1 VYWRRTGTGNGNR
14 KIIVNLIL
22 SNSLKATIVLS
33 LASLFWSGNFVIGRL
48 ASVESLVSPLSLSF
62 YRWVIAFVILTP
74 FCFSK
79 AFKELPLL
87 KKQPGMIFLI
97 ILTGPTLFNTLV
109 YLGLTATTV
118 INALLII
125 STTPML
131 IILFNKIL
139 YRIDTNRYQMIGI
152 IISLLGV
159 SFVIVKGNY
168 QNIFESDF
176 YLGDL
181 FILLAVTSWALY
193 SIFLK
198 KNDTSVSGF
207 SFLYISFGLTV
218 ILLFPVYL
226 FDIYIQGNYLKVTQ
240 QSLLAIGYTGI
251 FPSIFSYICWN
262 TGVALIGANKS
273 GPYLH
278 LMPIFGGILAFF
290 VFQETL
296 QIYHYAGIV
305 SVIVGIIIT
314 NKK

>member
-1 VYWRRTGTGNGNR
+1 M
-14 KIIVNLIL
+14 
-22 SNSLKATIVLS
+22 SNSLKATIVLCF
-33 LASLFWSGNFVIGRL
+33 ASLFWSGNFVIGRL
-48 ASVESLVSPLSLSF
+48 ASVESLVSPLSLGF
-62 YRWVIAFVILTP
+62 YRWVIAFIILTP

-152 IISLLGV
+152 IISLVGV
-159 SFVIVKGNY
+159 SFVIAKGNY
-168 QNIFESDF
+168 QNIFQSDF
-176 YLGDL
+176 YSGDL

-198 KNDTSVSGF
+198 KNETGVSGF

-226 FDIYIQGNYLKVTQ
+226 FDIFIQGNYLKVTH

-290 VFQETL
+290 IFQETL

-305 SVIVGIIIT
+305 SVIVGIIIA

>member
-1 VYWRRTGTGNGNR
+1 M
-14 KIIVNLIL
+14 
-22 SNSLKATIVLS
+22 SNSLKATIVLC

-48 ASVESLVSPLSLSF
+48 ASIEDLVSPLSLGF
-62 YRWVIAFVILTP
+62 YRWVIAFIILTP

-79 AFKELPLL
+79 TFKELPLL
-87 KKQPGMIFLI
+87 KKQPGLIFLI

-131 IILFNKIL
+131 IILFNKLL

-159 SFVIVKGNY
+159 SFVIAKGNY
-168 QNIFESDF
+168 QNIFKSDF
-176 YLGDL
+176 YSGDL

-198 KNDTSVSGF
+198 KNETGVSGF

-226 FDIYIQGNYLKVTQ
+226 FDIFIQGNYLKVTQ

-290 VFQETL
+290 IFQETL

>member
-1 VYWRRTGTGNGNR
+1 
-14 KIIVNLIL
+14 L
-22 SNSLKATIVLS
+22 SNSLKATIVLC

-48 ASVESLVSPLSLSF
+48 ASVENLVSPLSLGF
-62 YRWVIAFVILTP
+62 YRWVIAFIILTP

-79 AFKELPLL
+79 AFNELPLL

-139 YRIDTNRYQMIGI
+139 YKIDTNRYQMIGI

-159 SFVIVKGNY
+159 SFVIAKGNY
-168 QNIFESDF
+168 QNIFKSDF
-176 YLGDL
+176 YSGDL

-198 KNDTSVSGF
+198 KNETGVSGF

-226 FDIYIQGNYLKVTQ
+226 FDIFIQGNYLKVTQ

-290 VFQETL
+290 IFQETL

>member
-1 VYWRRTGTGNGNR
+1 M
-14 KIIVNLIL
+14 
-22 SNSLKATIVLS
+22 SNSLKASIVLC

-48 ASVESLVSPLSLSF
+48 ASVESLVSPLSLGF

-79 AFKELPLL
+79 AFNELPLL

-131 IILFNKIL
+131 IILFNKLL

-159 SFVIVKGNY
+159 SFVIAKGNY
-168 QNIFESDF
+168 QNIFKSDF
-176 YLGDL
+176 YSGDL

-198 KNDTSVSGF
+198 KNETGVSGF

-226 FDIYIQGNYLKVTQ
+226 FDIFIQGNYLKVTH

-290 VFQETL
+290 IFQETL

-314 NKK
+314 NKKY

>member
-1 VYWRRTGTGNGNR
+1 MYWWWSRFSHGYRETLRFTT
-14 KIIVNLIL
+14 L
-22 SNSLKATIVLS
+22 SNSLKATIVLCF
-33 LASLFWSGNFVIGRL
+33 ASLFWSGNFVIGRL
-48 ASVESLVSPLSLSF
+48 ASVESLVSPLSLGF
-62 YRWVIAFVILTP
+62 YRWVIAFIILTP

-97 ILTGPTLFNTLV
+97 VLTGPTLFNTLV

-131 IILFNKIL
+131 IILLNKLL
-139 YRIDTNRYQMIGI
+139 YRIDANRYQMLGI

-159 SFVIVKGNY
+159 SYVITKGNY
-168 QNIFESDF
+168 QNIFQSDF
-176 YLGDL
+176 YYGDL

-198 KNDTSVSGF
+198 KNETGVSGF

-226 FDIYIQGNYLKVTQ
+226 FDIFIQGNYLKVSK

-251 FPSIFSYICWN
+251 FPSIFSYMCWN

-278 LMPIFGGILAFF
+278 LMPIFGGILAFL
-290 VFQETL
+290 VFEETL
-296 QIYHYAGIV
+296 QIYHYVGIV

>member
-1 VYWRRTGTGNGNR
+1 M
-14 KIIVNLIL
+14 
-22 SNSLKATIVLS
+22 SNSLKATIVLC

-48 ASVESLVSPLSLSF
+48 ASVESLVSPLSLGF

-79 AFKELPLL
+79 AFNELPLL

-131 IILFNKIL
+131 IILFNKLL

-159 SFVIVKGNY
+159 SFVIAKGNY
-168 QNIFESDF
+168 QNIFKSDF
-176 YLGDL
+176 YSGDL

-198 KNDTSVSGF
+198 KNETGVSGF

-226 FDIYIQGNYLKVTQ
+226 FDIFIQGNYLKVTH

-290 VFQETL
+290 IFQETL

>member
-1 VYWRRTGTGNGNR
+1 M
-14 KIIVNLIL
+14 
-22 SNSLKATIVLS
+22 SNSLKATIVLC

-48 ASVESLVSPLSLSF
+48 ASVESLVSPLSLGF
-62 YRWVIAFVILTP
+62 YRWVIAFIILTP

-139 YRIDTNRYQMIGI
+139 YRIDTNRYQMLGI

-159 SFVIVKGNY
+159 SFVIAKGNY
-168 QNIFESDF
+168 QNIFQSDF
-176 YLGDL
+176 YSGDL

-198 KNDTSVSGF
+198 KNETGVSGF

-226 FDIYIQGNYLKVTQ
+226 FDILIQGNYLKLSN

-290 VFQETL
+290 IFQETL

-314 NKK
+314 NKNN

>member
-1 VYWRRTGTGNGNR
+1 M
-14 KIIVNLIL
+14 
-22 SNSLKATIVLS
+22 SNSLKATIVLC

-48 ASVESLVSPLSLSF
+48 ASVENLVSPLSLGF
-62 YRWVIAFVILTP
+62 YRWVIAFIILTP

-79 AFKELPLL
+79 AFNELPLL

-131 IILFNKIL
+131 IILFNKLL

-159 SFVIVKGNY
+159 SFVIAKGNY
-168 QNIFESDF
+168 QNIFQSDF
-176 YLGDL
+176 YSGDL

-198 KNDTSVSGF
+198 KNETGVSGF

-226 FDIYIQGNYLKVTQ
+226 FDIFIQGNYLKVTQ

-278 LMPIFGGILAFF
+278 LMPIFGGILAFL